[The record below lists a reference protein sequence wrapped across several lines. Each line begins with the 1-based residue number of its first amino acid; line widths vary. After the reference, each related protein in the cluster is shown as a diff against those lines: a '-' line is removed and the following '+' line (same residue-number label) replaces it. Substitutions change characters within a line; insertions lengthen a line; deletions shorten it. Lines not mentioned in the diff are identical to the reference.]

1 MGVSHMVKLVRKNI
15 RMSPEVAKF
24 YEEKAKSMGISQSAL
39 MVVALTDYIK
49 QEKTIN
55 MMSSLKD
62 IMERLED
69 VERGPTE

>member
-1 MGVSHMVKLVRKNI
+1 MAEIVRKNI

-24 YEEKAKSMGISQSAL
+24 YEEKAEAMGISQSAL

-55 MMSSLKD
+55 MMSNMETMLK
-62 IMERLED
+62 L
-69 VERGPTE
+69 TEANPDSKEK

>member
-1 MGVSHMVKLVRKNI
+1 MSKLVRKNI

-24 YEEKAKSMGISQSAL
+24 YEEKAEAMGISQSAL

-55 MMSSLKD
+55 MMSNMETMLK
-62 IMERLED
+62 L
-69 VERGPTE
+69 TEANPDPKEK

>member
-1 MGVSHMVKLVRKNI
+1 MVKLVRKNI

-24 YEEKAKSMGISQSAL
+24 YEEKAESMGISQSAL

-55 MMSSLKD
+55 MMSNIETMLKQL
-62 IMERLED
+62 ER
-69 VERGPTE
+69 VESNSQNE

>member
-1 MGVSHMVKLVRKNI
+1 MTKLVRKNI

-24 YEEKAKSMGISQSAL
+24 YEEKAEAMGISQSAL

-55 MMSSLKD
+55 VMSN
-62 IMERLED
+62 IEAVLELAEGKPD
-69 VERGPTE
+69 PEEK